1 MMSGHLGI
9 QVSMVGASGGQ
20 ERAWQWGGACQAVS
34 LLVPGLGHP
43 TRRKARE
50 TIFIRVLL

>member
-1 MMSGHLGI
+1 MMSVHLGI
-9 QVSMVGASGGQ
+9 QVSKVGANGGQ
-20 ERAWQWGGACQAVS
+20 ERAWQWGGACQVVS

-43 TRRKARE
+43 TRPKERE